1 MQTLWQQFAAGKL
14 NAAQRFWFES
24 RPAEELY
31 ELDSDPH
38 EINNLADSAEQ
49 VATLARMR
57 RALLDWRG
65 AIGDFSETEELEM
78 AKNFWP
84 NGEQPVTKT
93 PQILINNVGTASI
106 VPSAENDSVGYR
118 VNGDAWKLY
127 SKPLSLPKNAILEAK
142 SVRYGWA
149 ESPMIRVSI
158 NASD

>member
-1 MQTLWQQFAAGKL
+1 
-14 NAAQRFWFES
+14 
-24 RPAEELY
+24 
-31 ELDSDPH
+31 
-38 EINNLADSAEQ
+38 
-49 VATLARMR
+49 MR
-57 RALLDWRG
+57 TALLDWRR
-65 AIGDFSETEELEM
+65 AVGDFSEIDELEM

-84 NGEQPVTKT
+84 NGEQPVTKA
-93 PQILINNVGTASI
+93 PQILINKVGTASL
-106 VPSAENDSVGYR
+106 VPSAVYDSVGYR